1 MKALQ
6 ENHVAK
12 VSNHN
17 RLNMSQKQNPNYT
30 ESISSECTKLRLDY
44 DNCFN
49 KWFKDVFLANDG
61 ENDLGNEKI
70 CEPEFNKYHE
80 CLFKAI
86 AKIDEESS
94 ASATDSDGKPRGLM
108 ESIKEAEKE
117 VLEFEKKK

>member
-1 MKALQ
+1 MP
-6 ENHVAK
+6 
-12 VSNHN
+12 
-17 RLNMSQKQNPNYT
+17 QKQNPNYT
-30 ESISSECTKLRLDY
+30 ESISSECTQLRLDY

-80 CLFKAI
+80 CLFNAI
-86 AKIDEESS
+86 AKIDEASS
-94 ASATDSDGKPRGLM
+94 TSATDSDGKPRGLM